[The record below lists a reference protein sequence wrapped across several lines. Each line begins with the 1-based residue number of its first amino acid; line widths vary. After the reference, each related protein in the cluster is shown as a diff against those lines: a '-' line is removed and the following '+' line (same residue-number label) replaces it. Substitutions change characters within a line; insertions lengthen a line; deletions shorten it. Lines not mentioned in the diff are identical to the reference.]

1 MAAHAK
7 WTGNQMREALLLA
20 HFTGLII
27 GAGSAFALFVIS
39 YLATNFDAGYKRAV
53 LIKLFPLRYISY
65 LGLLLL
71 ILSGGGLLTPFLP
84 NLTQMPWLIAKL
96 AFVGFL
102 VALSIFG
109 WYQMRRAIRGTD
121 NDAFKMLGYA
131 GKLSF
136 ASSLI
141 IVTCAVYSFH

>member
-1 MAAHAK
+1 MK
-7 WTGNQMREALLLA
+7 DVLLLL

-27 GAGSAFALFVIS
+27 GAGSAFALFVIG
-39 YLATNFDAGYKRAV
+39 YLAANFDAGYKRDV

-71 ILSGGGLLTPFLP
+71 ILSGGLLVPPFLP
-84 NLTQMPWLIAKL
+84 NLAQMPWLMTKL
-96 AFVGFL
+96 SFAGFL
-102 VALSIFG
+102 VVLSLFG
-109 WYQMRRAIRGTD
+109 WRQMRRAGRSAD
-121 NDAFKMLGYA
+121 NNAFKMLGYA
-131 GKLSF
+131 GKLGF

>member
-1 MAAHAK
+1 MK
-7 WTGNQMREALLLA
+7 DVLLA
-20 HFTGLII
+20 LHFTGLIV
-27 GAGSAFALFVIS
+27 GAGSAFALFVIG
-39 YLATNFDAGYKRAV
+39 YLAASFNAAYKREV

-71 ILSGGGLLTPFLP
+71 ILSGGLLIPPFLP
-84 NLTQMPWLIAKL
+84 NLSQMPWLMAKL
-96 AFVGFL
+96 TFVGFL
-102 VALSIFG
+102 VLLSLFG
-109 WYQMRRAIRGTD
+109 WRQMRRAKQSAD

-141 IVTCAVYSFH
+141 IVACAVYAFH